1 MNKILFEEGS
11 KLITRKLDIMNM
23 FNNLHIVELMQ
34 QKLGIEP
41 KGMNM
46 TSRCKQNLK
55 IYNDNNIYN
64 DVEKS
69 SDSNE

>member
-11 KLITRKLDIMNM
+11 KLITTKLDIMNM
-23 FNNLHIVELMQ
+23 FYHLHIVELMQ

-46 TSRCKQNLK
+46 TNRCKRNLK
-55 IYNDNNIYN
+55 IYKESNIYN
-64 DVEKS
+64 DIEKS
-69 SDSNE
+69 SDSN